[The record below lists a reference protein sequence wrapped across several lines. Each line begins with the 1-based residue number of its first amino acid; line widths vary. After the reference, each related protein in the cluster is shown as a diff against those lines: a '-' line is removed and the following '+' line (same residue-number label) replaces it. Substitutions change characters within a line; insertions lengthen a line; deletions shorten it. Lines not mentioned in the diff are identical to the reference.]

1 MPSTILGE
9 HATTIPVGTTA
20 QRPGTPTA
28 GMLRF
33 NTTTGYL
40 EYYNVATTSWLG
52 IGQLSVSGGTGTT
65 YTDGGTTYGV
75 AAFTS
80 SGSLS
85 IINGG
90 TMDIVAV
97 GGGGGG
103 GSWVPGGGGA
113 GGLVSLT
120 GQYVSGGTYSA
131 VVGSGG
137 PGQLNPGNYSWLTGI
152 KYGGDSYI
160 ALGSSY
166 VVNAMGGGLGGS
178 YDGNGGDSNALAQN
192 GGSGGGR
199 GISSASNGTG
209 LQVSGS
215 GVTTSPNGNAV
226 PATSLTAGFGNNG
239 GGNGSSNEGYG
250 QLSGGGAG
258 GAPAG
263 YGSNNGGMNGRQVA
277 WVGTFNQYG
286 TNTSN
291 STSGTRGYFCGGG
304 GQGNHSGGPV
314 GSGGYGGGG
323 TGSSAMNSSTPQ
335 SQQPG
340 LANTGGGG
348 GGGGMSGGQAS
359 RGGTGGSGLLLVRYI
374 AS

>member
-20 QRPGTPTA
+20 QSPGTPTA
-28 GMLRF
+28 GMLGF
-33 NTTTGYL
+33 NTSTGYL

-52 IGQLSVSGGTGTT
+52 IGQLSVSGGTSQS
-65 YTDGGTTYGV
+65 YVDGATTYGV

-103 GSWVPGGGGA
+103 GCWVPGGGGA

-131 VVGSGG
+131 VVGTGA
-137 PGQLNPGNYSWLTGI
+137 PGTLNPGNYAWSPTA
-152 KYGGDSYI
+152 YGGDSYI

-166 VVNAMGGGLGGS
+166 VVTAMGGGLGGS
-178 YDGNGGDSNALAQN
+178 YDSSSGPATALAQN
-192 GGSGGGR
+192 GGSGGGK
-199 GISSASNGTG
+199 GQAPQSNGTG

-226 PATSLTAGFGNNG
+226 PATSLTSGFGNNG
-239 GGNGSSNEGYG
+239 GGNGTSNEGYG

-263 YGSNNGGMNGRQVA
+263 
-277 WVGTFNQYG
+277 
-286 TNTSN
+286 
-291 STSGTRGYFCGGG
+291 
-304 GQGNHSGGPV
+304 
-314 GSGGYGGGG
+314 
-323 TGSSAMNSSTPQ
+323 
-335 SQQPG
+335 
-340 LANTGGGG
+340 
-348 GGGGMSGGQAS
+348 
-359 RGGTGGSGLLLVRYI
+359 
-374 AS
+374 